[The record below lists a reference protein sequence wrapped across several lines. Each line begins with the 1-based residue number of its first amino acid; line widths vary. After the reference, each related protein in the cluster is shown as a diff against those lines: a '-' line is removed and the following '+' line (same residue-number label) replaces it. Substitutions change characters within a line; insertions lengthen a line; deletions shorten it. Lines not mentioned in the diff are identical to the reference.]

1 MYDVHVKNNIAQ
13 VGLDRLKF
21 ENYQITE
28 NLNKASVIILR
39 SYNLHGIEIPETVE
53 VIGRAGAGVNN
64 IPVEKMSERGVPV
77 FNTPGANANAVKEL
91 TIAALLI
98 AARNICD
105 ARDYVQSLDANEN
118 NLKKLIENGKKQF
131 AGIELPG
138 RTLGVIGLGSIG
150 VNVAN
155 AALALGMKVIG
166 FDPKVTVENAWK
178 LSSGVQQVE
187 SLKEIFEISDAVT
200 VHVPLV
206 EETENLIDINN
217 LDLLKKNSVLIN
229 FSREGIV
236 NSKDVVRALNNN
248 ILKNYV
254 CDFPEPILMENK
266 KVIAL
271 PHLGASTFEAEEN
284 CAIMVIENIKDYI
297 ENGNINFSVNFPDA
311 VMSRKKASRITIAN
325 KNIPNM
331 VGQITTYLASAKL
344 NIEDL
349 LNKSNGNL
357 AYTIIDLDKNVSD
370 EVINQINSI
379 EGVIKV
385 RNLGKR

>member
-379 EGVIKV
+379 EGVIKL

>member
-1 MYDVHVKNNIAQ
+1 MYDIYVKNNIAPA
-13 VGLDRLKF
+13 GLNRLKF

>member
-166 FDPKVTVENAWK
+166 FDPKVTVDNAWK

-379 EGVIKV
+379 EGVIKL

>member
-28 NLNKASVIILR
+28 NLNKASVIVLR